1 MHTTLLLLDVD
12 GVLNPDE
19 TFSAE
24 DQRVRLDIGVARTD
38 LVRELAGYADIAWA
52 STWAVASLLD
62 LGRRIGLAEQ
72 TFASCTPPGDGATP
86 KLLPITRWLARQR
99 RSGDAAWSRVIWID
113 DSLRADARE
122 WAAGYDQPVLLLVP
136 EPPVGLTPDHVH
148 AVAEFS
154 HT

>member
-24 DQRVRLDIGVARTD
+24 YQRVRLDIGNERTD

-52 STWAVASLLD
+52 STWTVAPLLD

-72 TFASCTPPGDGATP
+72 TVASCTPPGDGATP

-99 RSGDAAWSRVIWID
+99 QSEDAAWSQVIWID

-136 EPPVGLTPDHVH
+136 EPAVGLTVDHVRV
-148 AVAEFS
+148 VAEFS